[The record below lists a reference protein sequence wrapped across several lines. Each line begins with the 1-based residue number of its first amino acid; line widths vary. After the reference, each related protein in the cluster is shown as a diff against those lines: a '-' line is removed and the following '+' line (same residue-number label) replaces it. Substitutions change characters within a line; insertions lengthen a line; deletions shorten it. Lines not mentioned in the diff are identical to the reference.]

1 MFVRRT
7 LAVFTALMLGV
18 TLSFHGQDTPS
29 SRGRKYRPPP
39 DVSHIEVMVIKGSN
53 KKPIANAAVIFH
65 PVKDGREEGNLEV
78 KTDPDGKAVIDVI
91 PTGSLVTV
99 QVIADGFATFAE
111 DYDVK
116 EASRS
121 ILVKMIRPRAQIS
134 AYEDNSGKAS
144 DRKVGVQEP
153 AKPSTPSTTTPPTP
167 AAGKP
172 SDPTAPTTVAPAPSS
187 K

>member
-78 KTDPDGKAVIDVI
+78 KTDPDGQPGDG
-91 PTGSLVTV
+91 TGDRGWVCDLCRGLRREG
-99 QVIADGFATFAE
+99 GFAV
-111 DYDVK
+111 D
-116 EASRS
+116 
-121 ILVKMIRPRAQIS
+121 P
-134 AYEDNSGKAS
+134 GK
-144 DRKVGVQEP
+144 DD
-153 AKPSTPSTTTPPTP
+153 PSTG
-167 AAGKP
+167 ADLG
-172 SDPTAPTTVAPAPSS
+172 VRG
-187 K
+187 